1 MFFRCKYIILNE
13 HLLPRIC
20 FFDSLTSLSLQSHQ
34 KPRIM
39 PKKEPGYRKSID
51 EIEAILEKIENGE
64 TDIDDLTT
72 EIKRAAKLLQDC
84 KDKLFQTEQEV
95 KKIMKTEE

>member
-1 MFFRCKYIILNE
+1 M
-13 HLLPRIC
+13 
-20 FFDSLTSLSLQSHQ
+20 QSQQ

-39 PKKEPGYRKSID
+39 SKKEQGYRKSID